1 VRPEKKFDFL
11 KMESNDPEFRLP
23 KEVREELK
31 RRATA
36 LGMTPGEYITAIVLE
51 NLDQEEPEEQKPL

>member
-1 VRPEKKFDFL
+1 
-11 KMESNDPEFRLP
+11 MESNDPEFRLP

-51 NLDQEEPEEQKPL
+51 NLDREEPEEQKPL